1 MLSAN
6 FASLMRRST
15 ARQAVDSQA
24 ELDAP
29 FSADTTKSMLE
40 GAEAEAKHKP
50 TGLTKLADQ
59 AGTVRHV
66 RARAGRLAGLGAA
79 K

>member
-15 ARQAVDSQA
+15 ARQAVAAQA

-29 FSADTTKSMLE
+29 FSAEVTKSMLE
-40 GAEAEAKHKP
+40 EA
-50 TGLTKLADQ
+50 L
-59 AGTVRHV
+59 
-66 RARAGRLAGLGAA
+66 
-79 K
+79 